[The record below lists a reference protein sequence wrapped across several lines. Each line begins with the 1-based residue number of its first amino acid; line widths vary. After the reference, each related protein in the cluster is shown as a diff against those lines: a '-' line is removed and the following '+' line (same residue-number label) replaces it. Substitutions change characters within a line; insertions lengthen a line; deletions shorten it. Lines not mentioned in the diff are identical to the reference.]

1 MYYEDVPSHNDDK
14 GFHDRKKHEMKSDF
28 KRKDEKVTFMDARRY
43 NRELI
48 GAMGVENIWGKSPA
62 RALDDSSE
70 DGDSSEEKKA
80 SKKSRKDKKK
90 KSKKSKSSK
99 K

>member
-1 MYYEDVPSHNDDK
+1 MYYEDVPAPDHDNSKRYDDS
-14 GFHDRKKHEMKSDF
+14 RKKHEMKTG
-28 KRKDEKVTFMDARRY
+28 KDEDVSFMDARRY

-48 GAMGVENIWGKSPA
+48 GAMGIENIWGKSPA

-70 DGDSSEEKKA
+70 EDSSAENDKT
-80 SKKSRKDKKK
+80 SKKNKKDKKK
-90 KSKKSKSSK
+90 KSKKSSSK

>member
-1 MYYEDVPSHNDDK
+1 MYYEDVPLHDQGKRYD
-14 GFHDRKKHEMKSDF
+14 DRKKHEMKTDF
-28 KRKDEKVTFMDARRY
+28 KRKDEEVSFMDARRY

-62 RALDDSSE
+62 KALDDSS
-70 DGDSSEEKKA
+70 DDDSSSREEKT
-80 SKKSRKDKKK
+80 SKKNKKDKKK
-90 KSKKSKSSK
+90 KSKSSK